1 MARRKKDLV
10 KWIGIAIFV
19 LVAVVSYLKAEHPD
33 VLQIGTVSG
42 ENKGVVDFIDCGQ
55 GDSALILSEGEVVLI
70 DAGTGSETEE
80 IISRLKDRGVKTIN
94 HFVLTHPHE
103 DHIGGAKEILETFEV
118 ENIYMKR
125 PTKGTEPTSAV
136 YINLLKEIQRQ
147 GNTVINAEVGK
158 TFSCGTFEFS
168 ILGPLEEYKDL
179 NAQSVVVRAEYEDC
193 SFLFTGDMEKDAE
206 EDLVEY
212 YGSALDSTVLKV
224 GHHGSDTSSCA
235 AFLSAVSPQIAVIS
249 CGEDNSYGHPH
260 DEALQRLEEQ
270 KAKVYR
276 TDLSGTIT
284 VYTDGNKVE
293 VQEAV

>member
-10 KWIGIAIFV
+10 KWIGIVVFV
-19 LVAVVSYLKAEHPD
+19 LVAVVSYLTAEHPD
-33 VLQIGTVSG
+33 ILQIGKVTD

-55 GDSALILSEGEVVLI
+55 GDSALILSEGEAALI
-70 DAGTGSETEE
+70 DASTGSETEK
-80 IISRLKDRGVKTIN
+80 IISHLKDRGVKTIK

-147 GNTVINAEVGK
+147 GKGVINAEVGK
-158 TFSCGTFEFS
+158 TFSCGAFEFDV
-168 ILGPLEEYKDL
+168 LGPLGEYQDT
-179 NAQSVVVRAEYEDC
+179 NAQSIIVRAEYGDC

-206 EDLVEY
+206 EDLVEH
-212 YGSALDSTVLKV
+212 YGVDLDSTVLKV
-224 GHHGSDTSSCA
+224 GHHGSDTSSCT
-235 AFLSAVSPQIAVIS
+235 AFLKAVSPQIAVIS

-270 KAKVYR
+270 KAKIYR
-276 TDLSGTIT
+276 TDLSGTVT